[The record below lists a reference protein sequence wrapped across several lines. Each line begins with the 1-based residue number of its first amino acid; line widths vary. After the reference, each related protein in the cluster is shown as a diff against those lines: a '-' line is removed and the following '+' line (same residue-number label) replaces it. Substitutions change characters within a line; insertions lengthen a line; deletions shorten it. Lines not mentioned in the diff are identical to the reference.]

1 MQEAGFPDIN
11 IICEKVAAEGE
22 TRFEDRYRLPIG
34 ISVNMTSFSAK
45 LLTSAIY
52 NPRNIM
58 VFSQASSLCGLSI
71 FCKLAQHLAA
81 LGMHPVAA
89 TVGPKSH

>member
-1 MQEAGFPDIN
+1 MSIAWHGCVVCLAQN
-11 IICEKVAAEGE
+11 MVRL
-22 TRFEDRYRLPIG
+22 RFGVCR

-58 VFSQASSLCGLSI
+58 VFSQVHHCYTDSILSLKTGLPM
-71 FCKLAQHLAA
+71 LTA
-81 LGMHPVAA
+81 
-89 TVGPKSH
+89 